1 MTGVSVDSL
10 GWRWIAF
17 GVLLGALAALGV
29 AVVASAASP
38 LVALV
43 AAGGAV
49 VAALMFLDPAF
60 AVAALCASL
69 PLERV
74 GRLTDDSDAVA
85 ISASRILGVLA
96 LASLLLHAALGKR
109 KLHFEL
115 PVWLYAGYVAIALA
129 GNAWA
134 HAPEDTYR
142 EGFRVLGN
150 LLFLFLILNVV
161 RDYPT
166 AKRMVFVWLAAS
178 LLSAAYSLGDY
189 ALSRGSAIAETE
201 MGLQSSRSAT
211 TVMDFAESGALGSG
225 VRRLFGTTAHP
236 TLFGLNMAM
245 TIPFLFWAY
254 RSTAQPWR
262 LIWLGGL
269 AIAGASVVLSNT
281 RAVLIA
287 TAFVA
292 VFATVRGLFRP
303 NVFSWAALALCAVI
317 AFYFMPED
325 VKRRTFDPSLYSASR
340 GEAIR
345 VRFKLWE
352 KSLDI
357 IGENWLLGIGVGNRT
372 ALQERI
378 TDENTGYLS
387 TQGLRA
393 SAHNEFIWVL
403 AEVGIIGYV
412 FFWSFVA
419 WVTVAAFRASALLRR
434 MRGPAEQY
442 WFAIACQAL
451 LVMIPLFAAQSEAF
465 HYPLKGWWLVAP
477 AAYMIWRGAR
487 GQAAAAG
494 RLQES

>member
-1 MTGVSVDSL
+1 MTGVSVDAL

-29 AVVASAASP
+29 ALVASAASP
-38 LVALV
+38 VFALV
-43 AAGGAV
+43 AAGGV
-49 VAALMFLDPAF
+49 VLAALMFLDPVF

-74 GRLTDDSDAVA
+74 GRLTDDADAVA

-109 KLHFEL
+109 KLHFDL

-189 ALSRGSAIAETE
+189 VLSRGTAIAETE

-211 TVMDFAESGALGSG
+211 TVMDFAESGALGTG

-254 RSTAQPWR
+254 RSTARPWR

-287 TAFVA
+287 AAFVA
-292 VFATVRGLFRP
+292 VFAAVRGLFRP
-303 NVFSWAALALCAVI
+303 NVFSWAALALCAVT
-317 AFYFMPED
+317 AFYFVPED
-325 VKRRTFDPSLYSASR
+325 VKRRTFDPSLYSTSR

-357 IGENWLLGIGVGNRT
+357 VSENWLLGIGVGNRT

-412 FFWSFVA
+412 FFWSFVGY
-419 WVTVAAFRASALLRR
+419 VTAAAFRAGAILRKAR
-434 MRGPAEQY
+434 APAEQY
-442 WFAIACQAL
+442 WFLIACQAL

-465 HYPLKGWWLVAP
+465 HYPLKGWWLIAP
-477 AAYMIWRGAR
+477 VAYMMWRGAR
-487 GQAAAAG
+487 GQSAPAG
-494 RLQES
+494 LHTL